1 VIKIKPLSGIGIET
15 IHKTFTEAF
24 SDYAEP
30 FTLSV
35 DQLQHMIE
43 RRGYCADLS
52 FGAFADGELV
62 GFTLNGIGRWNSH
75 LTAYDTGTGVIK
87 TFRQQGIAARIF
99 DDSLPV
105 LRAKGVSQY
114 LLEVIKTNTNAIDLY
129 KKAGFQITREFNYF
143 VSEKKHVRWGD
154 TQKAGNVTLLEI
166 NDADWSILESF
177 WDFQPSWQNSI
188 ESINRKRDHF
198 TMLGLF
204 LENDIVGYGI
214 IERDTGD
221 IPQLAVKG
229 GFRRKGIATTLIS
242 SLMEYSGS
250 DTVKMINTLHDS
262 VPINSFLRHIQ
273 LDPGFGQ
280 YEMIFTL

>member
-1 VIKIKPLSGIGIET
+1 
-15 IHKTFTEAF
+15 
-24 SDYAEP
+24 
-30 FTLSV
+30 
-35 DQLQHMIE
+35 
-43 RRGYCADLS
+43 
-52 FGAFADGELV
+52 
-62 GFTLNGIGRWNSH
+62 
-75 LTAYDTGTGVIK
+75 
-87 TFRQQGIAARIF
+87 
-99 DDSLPV
+99 
-105 LRAKGVSQY
+105 
-114 LLEVIKTNTNAIDLY
+114 
-129 KKAGFQITREFNYF
+129 
-143 VSEKKHVRWGD
+143 
-154 TQKAGNVTLLEI
+154 
-166 NDADWSILESF
+166 
-177 WDFQPSWQNSI
+177 
-188 ESINRKRDHF
+188 
-198 TMLGLF
+198 MLGLF